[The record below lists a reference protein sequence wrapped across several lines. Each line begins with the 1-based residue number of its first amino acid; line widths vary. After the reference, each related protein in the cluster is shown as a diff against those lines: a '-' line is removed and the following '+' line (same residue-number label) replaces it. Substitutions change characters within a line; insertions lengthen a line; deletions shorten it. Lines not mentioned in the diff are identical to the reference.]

1 MDLAQLL
8 IEQGVD
14 ARKIDD
20 VARRSIQRG
29 APFVQEVVRAGLV
42 EEEVVADLAA
52 RALGTVLVAV
62 EHGELDDDSVRLVP
76 KRVAI
81 RHLVVPVA
89 READRLRVAFADPFD
104 PEALEAV
111 RRATGLEIDPMV
123 STLSSIQSAIERA
136 YRGDTKVVHREA
148 TLRQAAAATATRELP
163 TESTQ
168 RVDRAMVDAIATMPV
183 HRVEDEATV
192 EQRVEALVLTLI
204 DAGVIARTDY
214 LDALRRLLGR

>member
-111 RRATGLEIDPMV
+111 RRATGL
-123 STLSSIQSAIERA
+123 
-136 YRGDTKVVHREA
+136 
-148 TLRQAAAATATRELP
+148 
-163 TESTQ
+163 
-168 RVDRAMVDAIATMPV
+168 
-183 HRVEDEATV
+183 
-192 EQRVEALVLTLI
+192 
-204 DAGVIARTDY
+204 
-214 LDALRRLLGR
+214 